1 MAIDTYAT
9 LKVAIANWLGRDDIA
24 DARISEF
31 VAMFE
36 AVANRVLRVRQME
49 QTTSL
54 SPASGLATIPTD
66 YLNYRTIIWIG
77 ANENRI
83 LEYVTPEYF
92 NTIYRTATSQT
103 PSVFTIE
110 GSTLKVNSS
119 SDEDITFNY
128 YQKIPA
134 LSDSA
139 TTNWLL
145 TAHPDLYLYG
155 SMVEAEMFTVNDE
168 RALSWKSRRD
178 ELFEE
183 IRQLSSRTRGAG
195 HIRLVQATP

>member
-49 QTTSL
+49 ASTTL
-54 SPASGLATIPTD
+54 TPTSGVATLPTD
-66 YLNYRTIIWIG
+66 YLNYRKVVWAG
-77 ANENRI
+77 SENRV
-83 LEYVTPEYF
+83 LEYVSPEYF
-92 NTIYRTATSQT
+92 NTTYRTATSQT

-110 GSTLKVNSS
+110 GTQIKVNSS
-119 SDEDITFNY
+119 EDENITFGY
-128 YQKIPA
+128 IQKIPA

-155 SMVEAEMFTVNDE
+155 SLVEAEMFTVNDE

-178 ELFEE
+178 ELLEE
-183 IRQLSSRTRGAG
+183 VRQLSNRTRGAG
-195 HIRLVQATP
+195 RIRLVQPTP